1 MKKNILLALMLA
13 GVASAATTY
22 TLDTAIVKTSDG
34 SKVSAFEAA
43 LNKTA
48 AQANNVD
55 GITGAGNLGYTTTNK
70 PTITFTVKDMFGAT
84 ELPGETLRL
93 STLSFLSRDNNANTN
108 YGTVTLTVNGKS
120 VTSDSFSIDSSA
132 GTSVFRAVTWTFG
145 SPLDFTM
152 EDTLS
157 LTFTNKTTD
166 KTGYIGMGGFVQETG
181 YTFAGTNKGFTANN
195 NDYYNFFRLGVEVIP
210 EPTTATLSLLALAG
224 LAARRRR
231 K

>member
-13 GVASAATTY
+13 GMASAATTY

-55 GITGAGNLGYTTTNK
+55 GITGAGNLSYKNTNK
-70 PTITFTVKDMFGAT
+70 PTITFTVKDMFGVT
-84 ELPGETLRL
+84 ELPGETLQL
-93 STLSFLSRDNNANTN
+93 STLSFLSRSNNGDIG
-108 YGTVTLTVNGKS
+108 YGSVTLTVNGKS
-120 VTSDSFSIDSSA
+120 STSSTFSIDSSA
-132 GTSVFRAVTWTFG
+132 GTSVFRSVTWTFN
-145 SPLDFTM
+145 SPLVFTM
-152 EDTLS
+152 DDTLS
-157 LTFTNKTTD
+157 LTLTIGTTSF
-166 KTGYIGMGGFVQETG
+166 GMGGFEQEAG
-181 YTFAGTNKGFTANN
+181 YTYGGTTKGLTANSK
-195 NDYYNFFRLGVEVIP
+195 DYYNFFRLGVEVIP